1 MSVSH
6 ITFDRNTPY
15 GQTLRKAL
23 DQFEVGFLTLQELR
37 NTMVQM
43 EDTGVFTTYAVAKF
57 GTTDV
62 AGMTALFGELDACLA
77 KLTTDGS
84 VSSVFAAINQLLARL
99 R

>member
-1 MSVSH
+1 MAVAH

-23 DQFEVGFLTLQELR
+23 DQFESSRQTLIELR
-37 NTMVQM
+37 DTMTQM
-43 EDTGVFTTYAVAKF
+43 KDSGSFTSYAVAKF
-57 GTTDV
+57 GCLDIQGVTD
-62 AGMTALFGELDACLA
+62 LFGELDACLA

-84 VSSVFAAINQLLARL
+84 VSSVNAATEQLLAKL